1 MLYCAYHLP
10 PPTGCKWFCYF
21 LGGGNVSDDSPAA
34 RALIDLKSAQLG
46 DTSLG
51 DVAAN
56 IYHGADADSLV
67 DLLRYQIDKES
78 QFRMLDVEVREIRQ
92 TQVDQKHDELVAE
105 LRMQRWIL
113 ISGLIL
119 VILVLFLAL

>member
-1 MLYCAYHLP
+1 MVLLF
-10 PPTGCKWFCYF
+10 W
-21 LGGGNVSDDSPAA
+21 GGGNVDDDPPAA
-34 RALIDLKSAQLG
+34 RSLIDLKSAQLG

-56 IYHGADADSLV
+56 IYHGADADSLI

-78 QFRMLDVEVREIRQ
+78 QFRMLDVRVREVRQEQ
-92 TQVDQKHDELVAE
+92 LDEQHSELVAE

-119 VILVLFLAL
+119 VILVLVLAL

>member
-1 MLYCAYHLP
+1 MVLLF
-10 PPTGCKWFCYF
+10 W
-21 LGGGNVSDDSPAA
+21 GGGDVSDDSPAA

-51 DVAAN
+51 DLAGGS
-56 IYHGADADSLV
+56 IYHGADAESLV
-67 DLLRYQIDKES
+67 ELLKYQIDKDS
-78 QFRMLDVEVREIRQ
+78 QFRMLDVQVREVRQ
-92 TQVDQKHDELVAE
+92 GQLDDQHSELVAE